1 MYVEVIRY
9 IPYTLHAQAAW
20 IVHDYACFNN
30 SIRFAS
36 TQAKKSEEE
45 GKTELAEKKTKAAYI
60 LNVIGIIV
68 ACVTPILFVTIIPII
83 VYFVIINY
91 A

>member
-1 MYVEVIRY
+1 MCIA
-9 IPYTLHAQAAW
+9 P
-20 IVHDYACFNN
+20 
-30 SIRFAS
+30 

-45 GKTELAEKKTKAAYI
+45 GKTELAEKKTKAAYV

-68 ACVTPILFVTIIPII
+68 ACVSPILFIII
-83 VYFVIINY
+83 VVPTVYFAVVNY